1 MKKLLLLLSV
11 LVLAACGQSPSAV
24 SPQTRQI
31 SVNGVGS
38 AQSVPDRFNFTVVV
52 EERGESASDLNK
64 LVAEKTHQVVTLL
77 RDLNVEPDNI
87 QSLQV
92 QFNPWIEY
100 TGQTQQQKGFI
111 LSRQI
116 HISLDDLTL
125 YDRAI
130 DSVLEL
136 KINRIEGFSY
146 SNSQAHVHYQQA
158 IKAALLDAQTRANH
172 MAEVLG
178 LRLGKAISVSEQ
190 SQGQPVLQEK
200 VFSTRA
206 RMTSDSMPG
215 QMDTQAQVS
224 VVFELLN

>member
-1 MKKLLLLLSV
+1 MKKLVLLSV
-11 LVLAACGQSPSAV
+11 LLVSACGQNPTISAV
-24 SPQTRQI
+24 QTRQI

-38 AQSVPDRFNFTVVV
+38 TQSVPDKFNFTVVV
-52 EERGESASDLNK
+52 EERGQSASELNK
-64 LVAEKTHQVVTLL
+64 LVSEKTNEVVNLL
-77 RDLNVEPDNI
+77 QDLDVEPENI

-92 QFNPWIEY
+92 QFAPWIEY
-100 TGQTQQQKGFI
+100 NGQTQEQKGFV

-116 HISLDDLTL
+116 HISLDNLDL

-146 SNSQAHVHYQQA
+146 SNSQAHKHYQLA
-158 IKAALLDAQTRANH
+158 IKSALLDAQNRASH

-178 LRLGKAISVSEQ
+178 LQLGKAISISEQ
-190 SQGQPVLQEK
+190 SQGQPLMQEK
-200 VFSTRA
+200 VYATRG
-206 RMTSDSMPG
+206 RMVSDSMPG